1 MNDIPNPHGTG
12 LVVLIWILTGISVV
26 VVSLRVLA
34 KTKIRQF
41 RIDDVVMIVVLILGI
56 ISGSLHTT
64 AVKYGYGLPDAT
76 VPEPV
81 ATTGR
86 KFYIIGLA
94 SLILC
99 SAVGRAAF
107 VLYLLAILGGQKGRR
122 IILTALAIL
131 EMVFNS
137 VSVILIFATCTPVS
151 MVWDYAA
158 EGTCTATSIQ
168 PSELTMRCDASA
180 FNVFV
185 DLYLAVFRPISSG
198 ILNSNSESKSR
209 DGRRYRQNRPTPEI
223 YNDALGGTVNLPRWG
238 YIEADLVIITASLP
252 CLRSVILSGFHYM
265 TSSGHRSR
273 SYELGAAYTGT
284 HAGTASVTAQATS
297 HRKTDSRLRG
307 MLSTRNRADDGAS
320 VDRILGSRNSLDG
333 VETGGS
339 SQEGSAGIRKQVEVT
354 VVADDR
360 RKGV

>member
-168 PSELTMRCDASA
+168 VNFGYFQSTSSPSPAPCA
-180 FNVFV
+180 NV
-185 DLYLAVFRPISSG
+185 DD
-198 ILNSNSESKSR
+198 KR

-223 YNDALGGTVNLPRWG
+223 YNDALGGTVNLLRWG

>member
-1 MNDIPNPHGTG
+1 MSTSSPSPGPCAN
-12 LVVLIWILTGISVV
+12 V
-26 VVSLRVLA
+26 
-34 KTKIRQF
+34 
-41 RIDDVVMIVVLILGI
+41 DD
-56 ISGSLHTT
+56 
-64 AVKYGYGLPDAT
+64 K
-76 VPEPV
+76 
-81 ATTGR
+81 
-86 KFYIIGLA
+86 
-94 SLILC
+94 
-99 SAVGRAAF
+99 
-107 VLYLLAILGGQKGRR
+107 
-122 IILTALAIL
+122 
-131 EMVFNS
+131 
-137 VSVILIFATCTPVS
+137 
-151 MVWDYAA
+151 
-158 EGTCTATSIQ
+158 
-168 PSELTMRCDASA
+168 
-180 FNVFV
+180 
-185 DLYLAVFRPISSG
+185 
-198 ILNSNSESKSR
+198 R

-223 YNDALGGTVNLPRWG
+223 YNDALGGTVNLLRWG

>member
-56 ISGSLHTT
+56 ISGSLHTA

-99 SAVGRAAF
+99 SAVGRAVF
-107 VLYLLAILGGQKGRR
+107 VLYLLAILGGQKGQR

-168 PSELTMRCDASA
+168 VNFGYFQST

-185 DLYLAVFRPISSG
+185 DLYLAVVPTYIFWHLKLKLGIKIS
-198 ILNSNSESKSR
+198 LVR
-209 DGRRYRQNRPTPEI
+209 DGRRYRQNRPTREI
-223 YNDALGGTVNLPRWG
+223 YNDALGGTVNLLRWG

-252 CLRSVILSGFHYM
+252 CLRSLILSGFHYM

>member
-180 FNVFV
+180 FNVF
-185 DLYLAVFRPISSG
+185 FGGPH
-198 ILNSNSESKSR
+198 EQWPCR

-223 YNDALGGTVNLPRWG
+223 YNDALGGTVNLLRWG

-360 RKGV
+360 RKSV

>member
-168 PSELTMRCDASA
+168 
-180 FNVFV
+180 
-185 DLYLAVFRPISSG
+185 
-198 ILNSNSESKSR
+198 R

-223 YNDALGGTVNLPRWG
+223 YNDALGGTVNLLRWG